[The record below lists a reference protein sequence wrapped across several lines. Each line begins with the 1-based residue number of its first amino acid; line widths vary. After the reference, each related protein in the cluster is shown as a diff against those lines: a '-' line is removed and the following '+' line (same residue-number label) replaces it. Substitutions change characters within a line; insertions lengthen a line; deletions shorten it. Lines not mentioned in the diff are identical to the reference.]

1 MSTLSKKI
9 IHFINLIHFQLPLDT
24 AISHSFPLSL
34 LEFAVMK
41 SCAFQSCS
49 RVSASRD
56 KVLSFIT
63 GSFFCVHPSPWP
75 VLILLQQLDVPESA
89 TQIFSKAE
97 MYRQNTGNLDLIV
110 NIYNSILETVIP
122 VERPLIQ
129 QRLDS
134 IDKVLTKGIKHL
146 NWKSSAIGEFV
157 QQTMTMV
164 KELKHI
170 LTSIKQNV
178 ADTQAI
184 LKTWSDSI
192 LMDRKPNRT
201 YTIEDFNQIHSS
213 LTANRRKAIE
223 KGGEEMHTHLKKS
236 LEVVGVARSK
246 PEWLNYVDYVNQII
260 IEGLIAAFAKSAS
273 YLRDQIDKEE
283 IAEKEIAPLL
293 EISLK
298 LHAQNIRFEPPMG
311 SAAPK
316 GLRNV
321 VNDWLV
327 IMVNISTLVSRVD
340 TEEEDGDFLL
350 DISDDSVVRQVTAQI
365 NRHLNISEKDCED
378 FRQEFMKFSYLW
390 TQDINE
396 VFAKF
401 VKGEDPPP
409 NHSWGKIDDGE
420 SIPSLKAFEEQI
432 IKYKSLQEQVHDLAS
447 SKTMGWLKCDA
458 KGAKNALATLIS
470 KWSYKF
476 LEFLLQRVTGS
487 VQDVLSFIETVNN
500 SLEMEVTDQRSLLDV
515 MGYLTQVRKRTE
527 ATDGMFEPLRQTCAL
542 LKKYSIQVEDATME
556 GLDHAPDS
564 WEKLKKKAV
573 TTKEKHSKAQTV
585 EAEKLKK
592 ESKEFESVVEESFAY
607 FKKNM
612 PFAYSENYD
621 ESYKIMDR
629 IHHGPKS
636 EENPLGSVRHVNNE
650 AKRLNELQELFEL
663 YVIEYRETAQ
673 CEKESRMLKELWDM
687 ISMVVDTFTLWK
699 KTKWD
704 DIDVEYL
711 GDQCK
716 ILSKQIKSMNKNL
729 KNWPAFKGLEDAVKN
744 MQTSLPLVEE
754 LHHPAMRDR
763 HWKQLMRTTG
773 VTFVMDSNFS
783 LGALLALKLHEFED
797 DVMEI
802 VDKAQKELTIEK
814 QLKKIED
821 TWKIQ
826 NLCYDAQGD
835 SDMSLLRVDE
845 SVMEC
850 LEDSVVQLGNLQGSK
865 YVQNNS
871 SFLEQVSAWQRK
883 IGNVDSVLQQWM
895 EVQKKWSALQ
905 SIFVGSADIRVQLPE
920 DSKRFDGVDAEWKE
934 LMKEAVNVTNAVDAC
949 NIEGRLDKI
958 EGMLAGLEKCE
969 KALAEYLE
977 TKRVAYPRFYFVAG
991 ADLLDIL
998 SKGSNPQLILKHLP
1012 KCFDNIKTLSFTKDA
1027 DGNPTKESVGMFSG
1041 EMEYVPFHAP
1051 FICEGPVE
1059 TWLFNLTVHTH
1070 ECLKTILV
1078 QAVAVNEDK
1087 PKHEFILDWF
1097 VYIFWFKFM
1106 CQDSFTPILLQVLC
1120 YCWDSSTNC
1129 LHGRG
1134 QLLFRTARGGQ

>member
-1 MSTLSKKI
+1 MLALAMIQPI
-9 IHFINLIHFQLPLDT
+9 IITLIHL
-24 AISHSFPLSL
+24 
-34 LEFAVMK
+34 FA
-41 SCAFQSCS
+41 
-49 RVSASRD
+49 
-56 KVLSFIT
+56 
-63 GSFFCVHPSPWP
+63 
-75 VLILLQQLDVPESA
+75 QLDVPDSA

-97 MYRQNTGNLDLIV
+97 TYRQHTGNLDLIV

-146 NWKSSAIGEFV
+146 NWKSNAIGEFV

-184 LKTWSDSI
+184 LKIWADSL

-223 KGGEEMHTHLKKS
+223 KGGEEMHVHLKKS
-236 LEVVGVARSK
+236 LEVVGITRSK
-246 PEWLNYVDYVNQII
+246 PEWLSYVDYVNQII
-260 IEGLIAAFAKSAS
+260 IDGIITAFSRSAG
-273 YLRDQIDKEE
+273 YLRDQINKEE

-298 LHAQNIRFEPPMG
+298 LHNQNIRFEPPMG

-321 VNDWLV
+321 VNEWL
-327 IMVNISTLVSRVD
+327 ITMVNISTLVSRLD

-350 DISDDSVVRQVTAQI
+350 DIAEDPVVRQVKAQI
-365 NRHLNISEKDCED
+365 SKHLDVSEKDCEE
-378 FRQEFMKFSYLW
+378 FRQEFMKYSYLW
-390 TQDINE
+390 AQDIND
-396 VFAKF
+396 VFSKF

-409 NHSWGKIDDGE
+409 NHQWGKIEEGE
-420 SIPSLKAFEEQI
+420 SIPSLKAFEDQI
-432 IKYKSLQEQVHDLAS
+432 VKYRALQEQVHDLQS
-447 SKTMGWLKCDA
+447 SKTMGWLRCDA
-458 KGAKNALATLIS
+458 KGAKSALATLIS

-476 LEFLLQRVTGS
+476 LEFLLQRVENS
-487 VQDVLSFIETVNN
+487 VKEVLGFIENVNQ
-500 SLEMEVTDQRSLLDV
+500 SLDTEVTNQKSLLDV
-515 MGYLTQVRKRTE
+515 MGYLTQIRKRTE
-527 ATDGMFEPLRQTCAL
+527 TTDGMFEPLRQTCTL
-542 LKKYSIQVEDATME
+542 LKKYNVTVDDATME
-556 GLDHAPDS
+556 GLDHAPDL

-592 ESKEFESVVEESFAY
+592 ESKEFETIVEESFAH

-621 ESYKIMDR
+621 EAYKIMDR

-636 EENPLGSVRHVNNE
+636 DECPHGSVRHINNE

-673 CEKESRMLKELWDM
+673 CEKETRMLKELWDM

-699 KTKWD
+699 RTKWD

-716 ILSKQIKSMNKNL
+716 ILSKQIKGMNKNL
-729 KNWPAFKGLEDAVKN
+729 KNWPAFKGLEDSVKN

-783 LGALLALKLHEFED
+783 LGALLALKLHEYED

-821 TWKIQ
+821 TWKQQ
-826 NLCYDAQGD
+826 NLIFEAQGD
-835 SDMSLLRVDE
+835 SDLSLLKVDE

-871 SFLEQVSAWQRK
+871 LFLEQVSAWQRK

-895 EVQKKWSALQ
+895 DVQKKWSALQ

-934 LMKEAVNVTNAVDAC
+934 LMKEATNVTNAVDAC

-969 KALAEYLE
+969 KALADYLD

-1012 KCFDNIKTLSFTKDA
+1012 KCFDNIKTLAFTKDA
-1027 DGNPTKESVGMFSG
+1027 DGNPTKESVGMYSG
-1041 EMEYVPFHAP
+1041 EMEYVAFHAP
-1051 FICEGPVE
+1051 FVCEGPVE

-1078 QAVAVNEDK
+1078 QAVAVYEDK
-1087 PKHEFILDWF
+1087 PKHEFVLDWYLMIVF
-1097 VYIFWFKFM
+1097 
-1106 CQDSFTPILLQVLC
+1106 SFECRFDERYLFSGVTPLL
-1120 YCWDSSTNC
+1120 
-1129 LHGRG
+1129 G
-1134 QLLFRTARGGQ
+1134 LLPE

>member
-1 MSTLSKKI
+1 MPILHFLSSTLSYI
-9 IHFINLIHFQLPLDT
+9 F
-24 AISHSFPLSL
+24 
-34 LEFAVMK
+34 V
-41 SCAFQSCS
+41 
-49 RVSASRD
+49 
-56 KVLSFIT
+56 
-63 GSFFCVHPSPWP
+63 
-75 VLILLQQLDVPESA
+75 QLDVPESA
-89 TQIFSKAE
+89 TSIFSKAE
-97 MYRQNTGNLDLIV
+97 TYRQCTGNLDLIV
-110 NIYNSILETVIP
+110 NIYNSILETVIQ

-129 QRLDS
+129 QKLDN

-146 NWKSSAIGEFV
+146 NWKSSAIPDFI
-157 QQTMTMV
+157 QSAMALV
-164 KELKHI
+164 KELKFM

-178 ADTQAI
+178 SDTQAI
-184 LKTWSDSI
+184 LKIWADSL

-201 YTIEDFNQIHSS
+201 YTIDDFNQIHNS
-213 LTANRRKAIE
+213 LTANRKKAIE
-223 KGGEEMHTHLKKS
+223 KGGEEMHVHLKRS
-236 LEVVGVARSK
+236 LEVLGVARSK
-246 PEWLNYVDYVNQII
+246 QEWLNYVDYVNQII
-260 IEGLIAAFAKSAS
+260 IDGLTAAFLKSAS

-283 IAEKEIAPLL
+283 IAAQETAPLL

-298 LHAQNIRFEPPMG
+298 LHSQNILFDPPMG
-311 SAAPK
+311 SASPK

-321 VNDWLV
+321 VKDWLV
-327 IMVNISTLVSRVD
+327 TMVNISTLVQRLD

-350 DISDDSVVRQVTAQI
+350 DVCEESVVRQVTAQI
-365 NRHLNISEKDCED
+365 NKHLDASEKDCEE
-378 FRQEFMKFSYLW
+378 FRQEFMKYSYLW
-390 TQDINE
+390 TQDISE
-396 VFAKF
+396 VFGKF

-409 NHSWGKIDDGE
+409 HHEWGKLESGE
-420 SIPSLKAFEEQI
+420 DIPSLKAFDDQI
-432 IKYKSLQEQVHDLAS
+432 IKYRTLQEQVHDLPS
-447 SKTMGWLKCDA
+447 TKTMGWLRCDA
-458 KGAKNALATLIS
+458 KSAKNSLATLIS

-487 VQDVLSFIETVNN
+487 VTEVETFINTVNVN
-500 SLEMEVTDQRSLLDV
+500 LDTEVTNQKSLLDV

-527 ATDGMFEPLRQTCAL
+527 ATDGMFEPLRQSCAL
-542 LKKYSIQVEDATME
+542 LKKYNIQVDDATME
-556 GLDHAPDS
+556 GLDHAPGL

-573 TTKEKHSKAQTV
+573 TTKEKHSKAQTA

-592 ESKEFESVVEESFAY
+592 ESKEFETVVEESFAY
-607 FKKNM
+607 FKKHM
-612 PFAYSENYD
+612 PFVYSENYD
-621 ESYKIMDR
+621 EAYQIMDR

-636 EENPLGSVRHVNNE
+636 DGNSFGSVRQMNQE

-673 CEKESRMLKELWDM
+673 CEKETRMLKELWDM

-711 GDQCK
+711 GDCCK
-716 ILSKQIKSMNKNL
+716 MMSKQIKGMNKNL
-729 KNWPAFKGLEDAVKN
+729 KNWPAFKGLEDSVKN

-773 VTFVMDSNFS
+773 VSFVMDSNFS
-783 LGALLALKLHEFED
+783 LGALLALKLHEYQD

-821 TWKIQ
+821 TWKVQ
-826 NLCYDAQGD
+826 NLNFDAQGD
-835 SDMSLLRVDE
+835 SEMSLLRVDE

-871 SFLEQVSAWQRK
+871 SFLELVSGWQRK
-883 IGNVDSVLQQWM
+883 IGNVDSVLAQWM

-969 KALAEYLE
+969 KALAEYLD
-977 TKRVAYPRFYFVAG
+977 TKRVAYPRFYFVAP

-998 SKGSNPQLILKHLP
+998 SKGSNPQLVLKHLP
-1012 KCFDNIKTLSFTKDA
+1012 KCIESIKTLAFTKDA
-1027 DGNPTKESVGMFSG
+1027 DGNPTKESIGMYSG

-1051 FICEGPVE
+1051 FLCEGAVE
-1059 TWLFNLTVHTH
+1059 TWLYNLTVHTH
-1070 ECLKTILV
+1070 ECLKHILL
-1078 QAVAVNEDK
+1078 QAVAVYEDK
-1087 PKHEFILDWF
+1087 PKHEFVIDW
-1097 VYIFWFKFM
+1097 Y
-1106 CQDSFTPILLQVLC
+1106 CCCC
-1120 YCWDSSTNC
+1120 YHFC
-1129 LHGRG
+1129 
-1134 QLLFRTARGGQ
+1134 